1 MELILQKTLL
11 EDVDNMTITPLV
23 ISFATILMKLTILLY
38 SAFIVY
44 NLGKHSKIT
53 DNVMDIVWLFSVGGC
68 FFLWAGLSLNEYM
81 LIKGGIFINSLLA
94 LILTHQILTKHYS
107 LKKKEN
113 EKIN

>member
-1 MELILQKTLL
+1 
-11 EDVDNMTITPLV
+11 MTITPMV
-23 ISFATILMKLTILLY
+23 IGFATILMKLTILLY

-53 DNVMDIVWLFSVGGC
+53 DNVMDIVWLISIGGC

-81 LIKGGIFINSLLA
+81 LIKGGIFTTVLLA
-94 LILTHQILTKHYS
+94 LILMHQILTKHYS